1 VERSLPQDFAWE
13 RCVYLFVCKTS
24 CKRHVGGF
32 EYWKVVLQPL
42 LRRLRPP
49 GFGLDVPMEVA
60 VRGPANER
68 LKRRTRFWL
77 AAIGQFEDTFTAI
90 VDFAILF
97 FCLIFSDFF
106 SFFRA
111 TTTLDWNRK
120 CWHRRQ
126 HLQIQFKFEPF
137 RHASFTWHACKFCAK
152 HIKHGQTAIKN
163 KSK

>member
-1 VERSLPQDFAWE
+1 VALNIEKSFCSLSCGDWDLPVLAW
-13 RCVYLFVCKTS
+13 
-24 CKRHVGGF
+24 
-32 EYWKVVLQPL
+32 
-42 LRRLRPP
+42 
-49 GFGLDVPMEVA
+49 
-60 VRGPANER
+60 
-68 LKRRTRFWL
+68 
-77 AAIGQFEDTFTAI
+77 IGQWRWQFEGPKTKDSSDELASGSRQLANSKTLSLRSSILPFYSF
-90 VDFAILF
+90 VSFFLLF
-97 FCLIFSDFF
+97 FY
-106 SFFRA
+106 FFRA